1 MKTPG
6 YNKILWMLNI
16 AVGVQSND
24 ARVETGC
31 NDTNSGKA
39 LLKRSS

>member
-1 MKTPG
+1 MKTTG

-16 AVGVQSND
+16 AMGVQSKD
-24 ARVETGC
+24 ARVEAGC
-31 NDTNSGKA
+31 NDTNSGMA